1 MIIPQYL
8 TSGDKVGVVATAK
21 VVDKGNTL
29 FGIDMLRQWG
39 LKVEVGQYVFEK
51 YFQFAGTDEQRTED
65 LQRMIDDPEIK
76 AIFMVRGGYGSTR
89 IIDRIDYTPLVKNPK
104 WICGFSDIT
113 AFHLHLFQLGIAS
126 FHAPM
131 PSFFHALDKP
141 SLNRFQSMLFGNR
154 ETLHVHPHHLNKKGK
169 ATGKLVGGNLS
180 MICHTI
186 GTPSEIETEGNL
198 LFIEDIGENL
208 YRIDRML
215 VQLKRAG
222 FLRHLAGLI
231 VGQFSDMEDNEDSF
245 GLNAFEIIHSH
256 ISAFDYPVA
265 IDFPMGHTST
275 NFALPVGL
283 EATLIVDEKAVQLDI
298 D

>member
-8 TSGDKVGVVATAK
+8 KSGDKVGVVATAK
-21 VVDKGNTL
+21 VVDKANTL
-29 FGIDMLRQWG
+29 YGIDMLKQWG
-39 LKVEVGQYVFEK
+39 LNVEVGLYVFEK

-89 IIDRIDYTPLVKNPK
+89 IIDRIDYAPLVKNPK

-113 AFHLHLFQLGIAS
+113 AFHLHLYHLGIAS

-131 PSFFHALDKP
+131 PSFFHALDQQ
-141 SLNRFQSMLFGNR
+141 SLNRYQSMLLGNMDIMR
-154 ETLHVHPHHLNKKGK
+154 VRPHHLNKKGK

-198 LFIEDIGENL
+198 LFFEDIGENL

-222 FLRHLAGLI
+222 FLQHLAGLI

-265 IDFPMGHTST
+265 FDFPIGHTST